1 MSAITFELIH
11 KDKATGA
18 RAGILHTPH
27 GSFLTPLF
35 MPVGTQAT
43 VKTLSPHEVQNLG
56 AGVILANTY
65 HLFLRPGAELIKKA
79 GGLHRF
85 MNWTHGILTDSGGF
99 QVFSL
104 GDLRTITEDGVK
116 FRSHIDGSE
125 KFLSPEISI
134 ATQAALGSD
143 IAMAFDECIPYP
155 ADYDYTKSSTE
166 RTHRWAERSLN
177 AASNPQQGIFG
188 IVQGGMYEDLR
199 EESSKVIGAMDFA
212 GCAIGGLSVG
222 EPRELMYRMLEVSTK
237 YLPENKARY
246 LMGVGTPDHLIE
258 GVLRGVD
265 MFDCVFPTRVA
276 RNGMAMVS
284 PQTSPRG
291 RLVMKN
297 SEFTEDF
304 SPLETH
310 CDCYVCRNKFSRAY
324 IRHLI
329 RADEIFGL
337 RLLALHNL
345 RYLQRFMTN
354 MREAIINDK
363 FNEFRESFFTA
374 YEVGQRIATLKNLM
388 PAESFEPF

>member
-1 MSAITFELIH
+1 MAAISFELIH
-11 KDKATGA
+11 KDAATGA
-18 RAGILHTPH
+18 RAGILRTPH
-27 GSFLTPLF
+27 GKFLTPLF

-85 MNWTHGILTDSGGF
+85 MNWTRGILTDSGGF

-104 GDLRTITEDGVK
+104 SDLRKITEDGVK

-155 ADYDYTKSSTE
+155 ADYDYAKVSTE

-177 AASNPQQGIFG
+177 AATNPKQGIFG
-188 IVQGGMYEDLR
+188 ICQGGMFEDLR
-199 EESSKVIGAMDFA
+199 EESAKVIGAMDFA

-222 EPRELMYRMLEVSTK
+222 EPRDVMYRMLEVSTK
-237 YLPENKARY
+237 FLPENKARY
-246 LMGVGTPDHLIE
+246 LMGVGTPDHLLE
-258 GVLRGVD
+258 GVMRGVD

-284 PQTSPRG
+284 PQTNPRG

-304 SPLETH
+304 TPLEPH
-310 CDCYVCRNKFSRAY
+310 CDCYTCRNKFTRAY
-324 IRHLI
+324 IRHLV

-345 RYLQRFMTN
+345 RYLQRFTAA
-354 MREAIINDK
+354 MREAILSDR
-363 FNEFRESFFTA
+363 FAEFRENFFTV
-374 YEVGQRIATLKNLM
+374 YEEGKYLNGK
-388 PAESFEPF
+388 